1 MAISHDHHG
10 NVSLMSDA
18 CGLSVV
24 IINKVS
30 IIMARVEDMQMILN
44 AIVHNDLWVRSDG
57 KRRRVCFVLVVPL
70 CYGLTLGSWIMPCRR
85 WTHPALTVPY
95 RT

>member
-1 MAISHDHHG
+1 MVQIADSSNTRKMAISHDHHG

-44 AIVHNDLWVRSDG
+44 AIVHNDLWVR
-57 KRRRVCFVLVVPL
+57 RYVVAFM
-70 CYGLTLGSWIMPCRR
+70 G
-85 WTHPALTVPY
+85 
-95 RT
+95 

>member
-1 MAISHDHHG
+1 MVQIADSSNTRRMAMSHVHHG
-10 NVSLMSDA
+10 NASLIRVA

-44 AIVHNDLWVRSDG
+44 AIVHNDLWVR
-57 KRRRVCFVLVVPL
+57 RYVVAFM
-70 CYGLTLGSWIMPCRR
+70 G
-85 WTHPALTVPY
+85 
-95 RT
+95 